1 VTGVGSARHPPSGSN
16 AVQFSRLA
24 FVVADT
30 VVLDTSVTSFAI
42 VGSGWRSAYFWRV
55 AAALDGLTC
64 VGVVSRS
71 PKDLPV
77 PVHLSLDEC
86 LATAKPDFVVTSVPW
101 GVTPSLVV
109 ELVERGV
116 PVLAETPPAP
126 DLDGLRELWHKAGA
140 SGLVQ
145 VAEQYTRMPVHAAR
159 IALVRSGVIG
169 DPTRVDVSSTHQ
181 YHAVSLIRTL
191 LGVGRGPA
199 EVRAVRT
206 TAPLADP
213 ISRAGWADQVE
224 VKQATTTIATIAFAG
239 GGFGVYDFTDNQWHN
254 QLLMRRLLVRGTTG
268 ELRDQEV
275 VRLAADRTIIRS
287 AIVRR
292 QTGYDLDLDG
302 FDTDHLTFGSEVLY
316 RNPFQGR
323 RWNDEE
329 IAIATLLL
337 DTAAWVAGS
346 GPEPY
351 PLADGIQ
358 DHCIALAI
366 EEAADRD
373 TTTLVPDEPWH

>member
-1 VTGVGSARHPPSGSN
+1 M
-16 AVQFSRLA
+16 
-24 FVVADT
+24 
-30 VVLDTSVTSFAI
+30 LDAGVTSFAI
-42 VGSGWRSAYFWRV
+42 VGSGWRSEYFWRL
-55 AAALDGLTC
+55 ASALDGLTC

-86 LATAKPDFVVTSVPW
+86 LATAKPDFVVTAVPW

-116 PVLAETPPAP
+116 PVLTETPPAP
-126 DLDGLRELWHKAGA
+126 DLDGLRELWRKVGD

-145 VAEQYTRMPVHAAR
+145 VAEQYTRMPSHAAR
-159 IALVRSGVIG
+159 VALVRSGVIG

-213 ISRAGWADQVE
+213 LSRDGWADPVE
-224 VKQATTTIATIAFAG
+224 VEQATTTIATIAFRD
-239 GGFGVYDFTDNQWHN
+239 GGFGLYDFTDNQWHN

-268 ELRDQEV
+268 ELRDHEV
-275 VRLAADRTIIRS
+275 VRLVADRTIVRTE
-287 AIVRR
+287 IVRR

-302 FDTDHLTFGSEVLY
+302 FDTDHITFGSDVLY
-316 RNPFQGR
+316 RNPYQGQ

-329 IAIATLLL
+329 IAIATLLQ
-337 DTAAWVAGS
+337 DTAAWVSDG

-358 DHCIALAI
+358 DHRIALAI

-373 TTTLVPDEPWH
+373 TVARVDDEPWH